1 MFSIVS
7 ATVLIRYVVILIK
20 YLFAGKCEKSKQ
32 DQLRQFVLDQLM
44 WLIQSEDGKDVLAA
58 LLALDERQQQPFEP
72 LILASRA
79 LQDRAVLYQILL
91 PAFAKERRSRE
102 LRKCALVRAS
112 VRASLEA
119 RSPNGQRS
127 VKA

>member
-44 WLIQSEDGKDVLAA
+44 WLTQSEDGKDVLAA
-58 LLALDERQQQPFEP
+58 LLALDERQQQSFEP
-72 LILASRA
+72 LILALRA
-79 LQDRAVLYQILL
+79 LQNRAVLYQI
-91 PAFAKERRSRE
+91 ARE
-102 LRKCALVRAS
+102 KRDLVLD
-112 VRASLEA
+112 VMA
-119 RSPNGQRS
+119 RISGTTDSP
-127 VKA
+127 VP